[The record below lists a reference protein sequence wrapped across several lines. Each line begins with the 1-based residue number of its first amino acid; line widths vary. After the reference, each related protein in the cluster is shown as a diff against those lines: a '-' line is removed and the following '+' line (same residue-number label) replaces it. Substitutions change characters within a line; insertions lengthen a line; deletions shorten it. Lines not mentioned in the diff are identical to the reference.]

1 MWRRASRRCWKA
13 CPVIQSRLF
22 HDARVSPFSS
32 SSLHLTPSPPL
43 NQSFQVLN
51 LNSSNNIAGNVLICI
66 AMLVFLVV
74 PVVVPRDS
82 GFQRF
87 ISWFVGVVLG
97 LNLVN
102 NIRLMSRVAKKKLL
116 KSSQPAMSGKLKTKV
131 TRDL

>member
-1 MWRRASRRCWKA
+1 
-13 CPVIQSRLF
+13 
-22 HDARVSPFSS
+22 VSPFSS